1 MCGYEVSCSQID
13 DNLTINILLPP
24 MGLFA
29 FCSILFHGT
38 LMPIWFENWLGLS
51 ISFLTGNIYMTPRN
65 PKRRGGG
72 KLRKLRL
79 MLYLCYWVM
88 PLQFVSLERKLLKW
102 RRPGKRFERVTGIHP
117 ADRNILFRG
126 IWLRMAR
133 SGIASCLIVGSY
145 YLTVDS
151 LLQRGIKLT

>member
-79 MLYLCYWVM
+79 MLYLCYTGLCLCSLSLWRGSFSNGDGLEKGLRE
-88 PLQFVSLERKLLKW
+88 LQESILQ
-102 RRPGKRFERVTGIHP
+102 TGISSSE
-117 ADRNILFRG
+117 AFG
-126 IWLRMAR
+126 YGWLVVELHHVWLLEVTTWL
-133 SGIASCLIVGSY
+133 LIVFFKEG
-145 YLTVDS
+145 
-151 LLQRGIKLT
+151 